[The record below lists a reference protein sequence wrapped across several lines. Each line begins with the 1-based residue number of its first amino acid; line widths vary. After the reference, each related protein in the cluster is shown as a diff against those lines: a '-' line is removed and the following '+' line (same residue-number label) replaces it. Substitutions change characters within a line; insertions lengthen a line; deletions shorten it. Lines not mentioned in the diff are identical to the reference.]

1 MRTLTRPMF
10 NMGGPIKEGVMNGIR
25 EPYRGGGP
33 TGTGLVGDQRYPKTG
48 GREHHVAFIP
58 PIWAAASGLARFAP
72 SIYRGLRSAKMFQNL
87 GKSYNLG
94 RVTSGGAG
102 GTGWSTIPRSNV
114 GKQVMTLAQ
123 PASKASK
130 LKNWAKGWWSGDPS
144 VKGVKWLGRTVT
156 SPGAKTLAEKT
167 AKSIFS
173 PTGIGITAASIYFWP
188 DGTKKTPEE
197 IAQTSGQHGP
207 FDHTQKKKSEADR
220 KIFAKAQQDDR
231 IQKYLK
237 MMGYDRSKK
246 TAIADALIDAS
257 KIVGERGTLDPKNIT
272 QELINPIIQAT
283 SKRLDKPDQIRE
295 AVGLMSVKAAIE
307 KDLEDPTVKA
317 LRLAQLEG
325 YGREAQKDTV
335 AGDIRAYNTKHGKLP
350 VGTNLAQIVRL
361 RGGEVAGVPNTT
373 EVKKW
378 MKANETDE
386 VGFLEELIKT
396 TKVAPG
402 TYVVNNQIL
411 IVDENSTVQPYTY

>member
-10 NMGGPIKEGVMNGIR
+10 NMGGPIKQGVMHGIR
-25 EPYRGGGP
+25 EPYAGGSRAA
-33 TGTGLVGDQRYPKTG
+33 LVGNPVYPRTG
-48 GREHHVAFIP
+48 GREHH
-58 PIWAAASGLARFAP
+58 WAPLAIGGINAARWLATQGIRKLAQKGAGQTFKNIGASYGLGGLRTGASGA
-72 SIYRGLRSAKMFQNL
+72 
-87 GKSYNLG
+87 
-94 RVTSGGAG
+94 SGGF
-102 GTGWSTIPRSNV
+102 GTAVLPRNRALTIIPR
-114 GKQVMTLAQ
+114 A
-123 PASKASK
+123 ASKASK

-144 VKGVKWLGRTVT
+144 VKGVKWLGRTLT
-156 SPGAKTLAEKT
+156 SPTASGLAQKT

-173 PTGIGITAASIYFWP
+173 PTGIGISAATYAFWP
-188 DGTKKTPEE
+188 DGTKKTAEE

-220 KIFAKAQQDDR
+220 KIFAKAQQEDR
-231 IQKYLK
+231 VQKYLK
-237 MMGYDRSKK
+237 MMGYDRAKK

-295 AVGLMSVKAAIE
+295 AVGLMATKAAIE
-307 KDLEDPTVKA
+307 KDLEDPSIKA
-317 LRLAQLEG
+317 LRLKQLEAAD
-325 YGREAQKDTV
+325 REALKDTV
-335 AGDIRAYNTKHGKLP
+335 GGDIRAYNTKHGKLP

-411 IVDENSTVQPYTY
+411 IVDENSIVQPYTY

>member
-1 MRTLTRPMF
+1 
-10 NMGGPIKEGVMNGIR
+10 MGGPIKQGVMHGIR
-25 EPYRGGGP
+25 EPYAGGSRVGF
-33 TGTGLVGDQRYPKTG
+33 GLVGHPGFPQTAGRAHYAAPLIPLGIGAINAARWLATIG
-48 GREHHVAFIP
+48 GRKLAQKTFQKVGKTIG
-58 PIWAAASGLARFAP
+58 SGTMGTG
-72 SIYRGLRSAKMFQNL
+72 SI
-87 GKSYNLG
+87 
-94 RVTSGGAG
+94 TGGAG
-102 GTGWSTIPRSNV
+102 LPMTI
-114 GKQVMTLAQ
+114 AQ
-123 PASKASK
+123 PLSKAGK

-144 VKGVKWLGRTVT
+144 VKGVKWLGRTLT

-167 AKSIFS
+167 ARSIFS
-173 PTGIGITAASIYFWP
+173 PTGIGISAATYAFWP

-295 AVGLMSVKAAIE
+295 AVGLMATKAAIE
-307 KDLEDPTVKA
+307 KDMEDPTVKA

-325 YGREAQKDTV
+325 YGREAQKDTIG
-335 AGDIRAYNTKHGKLP
+335 GDIRAYNTKHGKLP

-411 IVDENSTVQPYTY
+411 IVDENSTVQPYQY